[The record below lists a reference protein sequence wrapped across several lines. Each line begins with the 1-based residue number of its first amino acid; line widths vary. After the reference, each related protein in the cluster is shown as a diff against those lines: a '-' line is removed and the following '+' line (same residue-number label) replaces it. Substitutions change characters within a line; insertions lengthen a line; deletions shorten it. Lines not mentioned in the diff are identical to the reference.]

1 MKILIASTSNVAI
14 PTIET
19 LFSEGHQVTLVTLTD
34 RTSGRGNR
42 LIPTEIASRY
52 QNVHKVEDESDLQEL
67 LRNQDLLITIAFGWI
82 LKEETLSIPKFG
94 GINLHFSLLPK
105 WRGAA
110 PVQRALE
117 NGDKVTGVT
126 VFQMDSGMDTGPI
139 WSQLSFEIPENCDA
153 TSLFQALSE
162 MGSDAIVQS
171 LTKIEYGE
179 LPIKQVGEASIASK
193 ITKIE
198 GKLDWTQSSEMLLRK
213 IKAFNP
219 NPGTYTQFRGQ
230 ILKIIEAKPSEYIL
244 RPGEINQFGA
254 TGTSTQAIQILFLK
268 PAGKNEMTIKD
279 WLNGY
284 KPNTGEL
291 FE

>member
-14 PTIET
+14 PSIER
-19 LFSEGHQVTLVTLTD
+19 LLSEGHQVTLVTLTA
-34 RTSGRGNR
+34 RPSGRGNR
-42 LIPTEIASRY
+42 LIPTEIASKY
-52 QNVHKVEDESDLQEL
+52 QNAHKVEDESDLQEL

-126 VFQMDSGMDTGPI
+126 VFQMDSGMHTGPI

-153 TSLFQALSE
+153 ISLFQALSK
-162 MGSDAIVQS
+162 MGGDAIVQS
-171 LTKIEYGE
+171 LTKIENGE

-254 TGTSTQAIQILFLK
+254 TGTSTQAIQILLLK

>member
-14 PTIET
+14 PTIER
-19 LFSEGHQVTLVTLTD
+19 LLSEGHQVTLVTLTD

-52 QNVHKVEDESDLQEL
+52 QTVHKVEDESDLQEL

-82 LKEETLSIPKFG
+82 LNEETLHIPKFG

-117 NGDKVTGVT
+117 NGDKITGVT

-139 WSQLSFEIPENCDA
+139 WSQLSFEIPENSDA

-162 MGSDAIVQS
+162 MGGDAIVQS
-171 LTKIEYGE
+171 LTKIENGE

-254 TGTSTQAIQILFLK
+254 TGTSTKAIQILLLK
-268 PAGKNEMTIKD
+268 PAGKNEMSIKD

>member
-1 MKILIASTSNVAI
+1 MKILIASTSNVSI
-14 PTIET
+14 PSIER
-19 LFSEGHQVTLVTLTD
+19 LLSENHQITLVTLTD
-34 RTSGRGNR
+34 RTSGRGNK

-52 QNVHKVEDESDLQEL
+52 PSVHKVENESDLQEL

-117 NGDKVTGVT
+117 SGDEITGVT

-139 WSQLSFEIPENCDA
+139 WSQLSFEIPEDCDA
-153 TSLFQALSE
+153 TSLFQALAE
-162 MGSDAIVQS
+162 MGSDAIIQS
-171 LTKIEYGE
+171 LPKIENSE
-179 LPIKQVGEASIASK
+179 LPMRQAGEASVARK
-193 ITKIE
+193 ITKHE
-198 GKLDWTQSSEMLLRK
+198 GRLDWNQSCEILLRK
-213 IKAFNP
+213 IRAFNP

-230 ILKIIEAKPSEYIL
+230 ILKIIEAKPSDYIL

-254 TGTSTQAIQILFLK
+254 IGTSTRAIQILLLK

-284 KPNTGEL
+284 KPNAGEL

>member
-14 PTIET
+14 PSIER
-19 LFSEGHQVTLVTLTD
+19 LLSEGHQVTLVTLTD

-42 LIPTEIASRY
+42 LIPTEIASKFET
-52 QNVHKVEDESDLQEL
+52 VHKVENESDLQEL

-117 NGDKVTGVT
+117 NGDKITGVT

-139 WSQLSFEIPENCDA
+139 WSQLSFEIPENSDA

-162 MGSDAIVQS
+162 IGSDAIVQS
-171 LTKIEYGE
+171 LIKIENRE
-179 LPIKQVGEASIASK
+179 LPIKQVGEASIARK

>member
-14 PTIET
+14 PSIER
-19 LFSEGHQVTLVTLTD
+19 LLSEGHQLTLVTLTD

-52 QNVHKVEDESDLQEL
+52 QNVHKVEDESDLQEV

-139 WSQLSFEIPENCDA
+139 WSQLSFEIPENSDA

-162 MGSDAIVQS
+162 MGGDAIVQS
-171 LTKIEYGE
+171 LTKIENGE

>member
-1 MKILIASTSNVAI
+1 MKILLASTSKVAF
-14 PTIET
+14 PSIER
-19 LFSEGHQVTLVTLTD
+19 LLSEGHQVTLVTLTD

-52 QNVHKVEDESDLQEL
+52 QTVLKVEDESDLQEL

-139 WSQLSFEIPENCDA
+139 WSQLSFEIPENCDT

-171 LTKIEYGE
+171 LTKIENGE

-254 TGTSTQAIQILFLK
+254 TGTSTQAIQILLLK

-284 KPNTGEL
+284 KPNAGEL